1 MGYVLGWFLIFYW
14 LGFFFSL
21 QKIRASASK
30 ILRQYKL
37 LIFRRLR
44 FGEYTQNYD

>member
-1 MGYVLGWFLIFYW
+1 MGCLFGWVLIFYW

-44 FGEYTQNYD
+44 FGDYTQNHG